1 MAATVLFV
9 SIKKSFRP
17 WMTLAQLEP
26 WVERAWA
33 ISVAKASSCDRVIA
47 VLDGRPLAAWRL
59 RGAFPSPDDTYA
71 MNDGSTRP
79 RACLALGDPLPLLP
93 EYLERDIPALR
104 RGVATD
110 MWPVVALTADQ
121 DPDLVAWK
129 DQSS

>member
-1 MAATVLFV
+1 
-9 SIKKSFRP
+9 
-17 WMTLAQLEP
+17 MTLTGLEP

-47 VLDGRPLAAWRL
+47 VLDGRPVAAWRL
-59 RGAFPSPDDTYA
+59 RGAFPSADETYA

-93 EYLERDIPALR
+93 EYLKREIPALR

-110 MWPVVALTADQ
+110 TWPVAPLAADQ
-121 DPDLVAWK
+121 DHELIAWK
-129 DQSS
+129 DQAS